1 MDTTTTK
8 AAENA
13 ALTEEQKIKEKYA
26 GEKLYTISMTLH
38 PDDDTDYPSNTFSSG
53 PATPATTAMS
63 RRHRRICWGR

>member
-26 GEKLYTISMTLH
+26 GEKLYTISMTLR
-38 PDDDTDYPSNTFSSG
+38 TTTRTIRSNTFSSG